1 MTRVSSAHHVLCVEH
16 LLRELGHSQRGGDLA
31 TALMVLERDVS
42 TLVTKVGEELD
53 GEDGVDAHDDD
64 HDQERVGDAGHGLG
78 ERGHDLGEGGH
89 ALEQAEDTERTER
102 PEQPEG
108 GRQDLDVRSE
118 LDQRD
123 RAQADDE
130 RIENVP
136 AATEKVLVPY
146 GAVPVNYELDQ
157 KDHVENGG

>member
-1 MTRVSSAHHVLCVEH
+1 MLGVGVGVRV
-16 LLRELGHSQRGGDLA
+16 G
-31 TALMVLERDVS
+31 ALTE
-42 TLVTKVGEELD
+42 VGEELD

-64 HDQERVGDAGHGLG
+64 HDQECIGDAGHGLG

-123 RAQADDE
+123 RAWIALGLACG
-130 RIENVP
+130 RALGLRFGLP
-136 AATEKVLVPY
+136 
-146 GAVPVNYELDQ
+146 GAR
-157 KDHVENGG
+157 

>member
-1 MTRVSSAHHVLCVEH
+1 MQNFYFREFSIFAKHRFGYCFSSGISLQQNINRTRPNVETWYH
-16 LLRELGHSQRGGDLA
+16 LNDH
-31 TALMVLERDVS
+31 
-42 TLVTKVGEELD
+42 
-53 GEDGVDAHDDD
+53 HDDD

-123 RAQADDE
+123 RAWIALGLACG
-130 RIENVP
+130 RALGLRFGLP
-136 AATEKVLVPY
+136 
-146 GAVPVNYELDQ
+146 GAR
-157 KDHVENGG
+157 